1 MSYSQ
6 FIMAVFAIYVVYYAA
21 NILYDAFLKQSKTN
35 TEEEEEIVSI
45 GEEEEEIP
53 HKVVDE
59 DFETGSYEKEDEKKE
74 SEQNYV
80 SVNESIEM
88 EVETQGIPMEQL
100 LAKGKS
106 MFSHVNFNKFTTNFY
121 SKEKVFFK
129 NCSKSIRFSH

>member
-35 TEEEEEIVSI
+35 TGEEEEIISI
-45 GEEEEEIP
+45 GEEEEIP

-59 DFETGSYEKEDEKKE
+59 DFETGSYEKEDEKKEDEKKE

-106 MFSHVNFNKFTTNFY
+106 MFSHVNFNK
-121 SKEKVFFK
+121 
-129 NCSKSIRFSH
+129 

>member
-21 NILYDAFLKQSKTN
+21 NILYDALSKTN
-35 TEEEEEIVSI
+35 TGEEEEIISI
-45 GEEEEEIP
+45 GEEEEIP

-106 MFSHVNFNKFTTNFY
+106 MFSHVNFNK
-121 SKEKVFFK
+121 
-129 NCSKSIRFSH
+129 

>member
-35 TEEEEEIVSI
+35 TGEEEEIISI
-45 GEEEEEIP
+45 GEEEEIP

-59 DFETGSYEKEDEKKE
+59 DFETGSYKKE

-106 MFSHVNFNKFTTNFY
+106 MFSHVNFNK
-121 SKEKVFFK
+121 
-129 NCSKSIRFSH
+129 

>member
-59 DFETGSYEKEDEKKE
+59 DFETGSYEKRMKK
-74 SEQNYV
+74 
-80 SVNESIEM
+80 
-88 EVETQGIPMEQL
+88 
-100 LAKGKS
+100 
-106 MFSHVNFNKFTTNFY
+106 
-121 SKEKVFFK
+121 K
-129 NCSKSIRFSH
+129 NLNRIMYL

>member
-21 NILYDAFLKQSKTN
+21 NILYDDAFLKQKKGKTN
-35 TEEEEEIVSI
+35 TGEEEEIISI
-45 GEEEEEIP
+45 GEEEEIP

-59 DFETGSYEKEDEKKE
+59 DFETGSYEKEDEKKKKE

-106 MFSHVNFNKFTTNFY
+106 MFSHVNFNK
-121 SKEKVFFK
+121 
-129 NCSKSIRFSH
+129 

>member
-6 FIMAVFAIYVVYYAA
+6 FIMAVFAIFV
-21 NILYDAFLKQSKTN
+21 LYDAFLKQSKTN
-35 TEEEEEIVSI
+35 TGEEEEIISI
-45 GEEEEEIP
+45 GEEEEIP

-59 DFETGSYEKEDEKKE
+59 DFETGSYEKEEEKNE

-80 SVNESIEM
+80 SVNESVEM

-106 MFSHVNFNKFTTNFY
+106 MFSHVNFNK
-121 SKEKVFFK
+121 
-129 NCSKSIRFSH
+129 

>member
-35 TEEEEEIVSI
+35 TGEGEEIISI
-45 GEEEEEIP
+45 GEEEEIP

-74 SEQNYV
+74 SEQNY
-80 SVNESIEM
+80 IEM

-106 MFSHVNFNKFTTNFY
+106 MFSHVNFNK
-121 SKEKVFFK
+121 
-129 NCSKSIRFSH
+129 

>member
-35 TEEEEEIVSI
+35 TGEEEEIISI
-45 GEEEEEIP
+45 GE
-53 HKVVDE
+53 E

-106 MFSHVNFNKFTTNFY
+106 MFSHVNFNK
-121 SKEKVFFK
+121 
-129 NCSKSIRFSH
+129 

>member
-21 NILYDAFLKQSKTN
+21 NILYDAFLKQSKVN
-35 TEEEEEIVSI
+35 T
-45 GEEEEEIP
+45 GEEEIP
-53 HKVVDE
+53 HNVVEE
-59 DFETGSYEKEDEKKE
+59 DFETGSYEKEEEKNE

-106 MFSHVNFNKFTTNFY
+106 MFSHVNFNK
-121 SKEKVFFK
+121 
-129 NCSKSIRFSH
+129 